1 MESHKLLANIWPY
14 LPVFRVVAETQ
25 HLPTAAERLHISPS
39 ALSRSI
45 RLIEE
50 GLGEELFVRSSRRI
64 VLNAA
69 GERLLRT
76 LRLTMGNLERS
87 LTEVLEHE
95 FSGEYRLSSLGVL
108 TDYFVLPSLLD
119 LSEQRPAVIPR
130 LTTLSSIEAN
140 RQLANGLIES
150 AFYYDATM
158 QDGISCRKIGSLSN
172 SLFCGK
178 KHPLFGKRVTT
189 DDLQEFPF
197 SVPAIG
203 DRGTPMDS
211 WPVELSRKI
220 GFQILM
226 LSTNH
231 QVALSGRFVCVLPDV
246 VAQPDVKAGR
256 LFRLAPDVVPD
267 THVYAACREEDTTAS
282 FTMEVIEKVEAR
294 LAGAP
299 RLGAAKAKSA
309 KKPRSKRNT
318 KSP

>member
-25 HLPTAAERLHISPS
+25 HLPTAAKRLHISPS

-50 GLGEELFVRSSRRI
+50 ALGEELFVRSSRRI

-87 LTEVLEHE
+87 LTEVLGHE
-95 FSGEYRLSSLGVL
+95 FAGDYRLSSLGVL
-108 TDYFVLPSLLD
+108 TDYFVLPSLLE
-119 LSEQRPAVIPR
+119 LSQRRAGVTPC

-140 RQLANGLIES
+140 RQLANGMIEA

-158 QDGISCRKIGSLSN
+158 QEGIHCRKIGALSN
-172 SLFCGK
+172 SLYCGK
-178 KHPLFGKRVTT
+178 SHPLFGKRI
-189 DDLQEFPF
+189 DEAGLQAFPF

-246 VAQPDVKAGR
+246 VAAPDVQAGR

-267 THVYAACREEDTTAS
+267 TQVYAACREEDATAS
-282 FTMEVIEKVEAR
+282 FTMEVIAEVEQR
-294 LAGAP
+294 LSTAP
-299 RLGAAKAKSA
+299 RLGGKAPSPA
-309 KKPRSKRNT
+309 KKARRSKAPR
-318 KSP
+318 

>member
-1 MESHKLLANIWPY
+1 MESHKLLANIWAY

-25 HLPTAAERLHISPS
+25 HLPTAAKRLHISPS

-50 GLGEELFVRSSRRI
+50 ALGEELFVRSSRRI

-87 LTEVLEHE
+87 LTEVLGHE
-95 FSGEYRLSSLGVL
+95 FAGDYRLSSLGVL
-108 TDYFVLPSLLD
+108 TDFFVLPSLLD
-119 LSEQRPAVIPR
+119 LSQRRPGVTPCM
-130 LTTLSSIEAN
+130 TTLSSIEAN
-140 RQLANGLIES
+140 RQLANGMIEA

-158 QDGISCRKIGSLSN
+158 QEGIHCRKIGALSN
-172 SLFCGK
+172 SLYCGK
-178 KHPLFGKRVTT
+178 AHPLFGKRI
-189 DDLQEFPF
+189 DEAGLQEYPF

-246 VAQPDVKAGR
+246 VAAPDVQAGR

-267 THVYAACREEDTTAS
+267 TQVYAACREEDATAS
-282 FTMEVIEKVEAR
+282 FTMEVIAEVEQR
-294 LAGAP
+294 LSTAP
-299 RLGAAKAKSA
+299 RLGGKAPPPA
-309 KKPRSKRNT
+309 KKPRRSKAGR
-318 KSP
+318 